1 MKRFKQIIVLLFL
14 ASLSLMMGFKKH
26 LTGKKADPKWSGAVK
41 FHQKKTGP
49 TIVRDEWWMIATIT
63 NNFGNGLDSSIF
75 QSTEGDRARCATN
88 AKAELSLG
96 LDEQSGDY
104 DISVSIPGCYGLK
117 TDRYGKTDS
126 FGLCDET
133 DILIERQKTSPS
145 PNVLTGTIRVVEGPD
160 ASGYTV
166 VTTHEWDL
174 KQVK

>member
-1 MKRFKQIIVLLFL
+1 M
-14 ASLSLMMGFKKH
+14 
-26 LTGKKADPKWSGAVK
+26 K

-63 NNFGNGLDSSIF
+63 NNFGNGLDSSFF
-75 QSTEGDRARCATN
+75 QSTEGDRAHCATN

-133 DILIERQKTSPS
+133 AILIERQKTSPN

-166 VTTHEWDL
+166 ITTHEWDL
-174 KQVK
+174 KKIK